1 MKSVIKKEIRPHS
14 FAAWMAFMRPKT
26 FWIAAAP
33 VCVGTAFAGALA
45 GTWNLWIFLFTLLGA
60 VSIQAMSNMVND
72 YAYNLKKAENGTRV
86 GLPRATTEGWISM
99 SAAKKMVGFSIV
111 VCSLFGILLIVIGGL
126 PIACIAVLSL
136 ICGFCYMGGPKPIAY
151 TPFGEFLVLV
161 FYGLFAVSG
170 TYWLQTHSFNWL
182 TLVPGLSLGLIGAA
196 VLFVNNYRDL
206 DHDRS
211 VGRYTLVAACGRKLA
226 NTLYMLMIFLPT
238 AQAAQPLESGT
249 PMTLTTPS
257 AILAETATGTVIFE
271 KNADERREVAS
282 ITKLMTALLVL
293 EALDRDEIALTDSV
307 QISPRAAAMK
317 GSQALL
323 DANAVYPLEDLL
335 RTTIMASAN
344 DSAVALSEYI
354 AGSEEN
360 FVDRMNRRAAEL
372 GMTNTNYVNCTGYP
386 QSGQYTT
393 ARDVCRLCCEIAK
406 HPRYNQYASVWID
419 KLTHPSGR
427 VTDLTNTNR
436 LVRFYEGCDGYK
448 TGSTDA
454 AKYCLAATAEKNGMR
469 LVAIVL
475 GTPVSQTR
483 FNEARQMLDY
493 GFATYRRVVIANK
506 GDLLGQNVEVRGG
519 SAESV
524 PLALGSGL
532 SMLLKNGQQSGLSLS
547 VQLPE
552 SVDAPIAQGDVI
564 GLVDVLLDGQVIAK
578 LNCVAAEDV
587 PRPGFIEGLLRI
599 LRNWR

>member
-1 MKSVIKKEIRPHS
+1 
-14 FAAWMAFMRPKT
+14 MRLGKRLL
-26 FWIAAAP
+26 
-33 VCVGTAFAGALA
+33 ALA
-45 GTWNLWIFLFTLLGA
+45 LGWLMMLLPMA
-60 VSIQAMSNMVND
+60 R
-72 YAYNLKKAENGTRV
+72 AE
-86 GLPRATTEGWISM
+86 
-99 SAAKKMVGFSIV
+99 K
-111 VCSLFGILLIVIGGL
+111 
-126 PIACIAVLSL
+126 
-136 ICGFCYMGGPKPIAY
+136 
-151 TPFGEFLVLV
+151 
-161 FYGLFAVSG
+161 
-170 TYWLQTHSFNWL
+170 
-182 TLVPGLSLGLIGAA
+182 
-196 VLFVNNYRDL
+196 
-206 DHDRS
+206 
-211 VGRYTLVAACGRKLA
+211 
-226 NTLYMLMIFLPT
+226 
-238 AQAAQPLESGT
+238 PLEEGT

-271 KNADERREVAS
+271 KNADEKREVAS

-293 EALDRDEIALTDSV
+293 EALERGEIALNDGV
-307 QISPRAAAMK
+307 QVSPRAAAMK

-323 DANAVYPLEDLL
+323 DANSTYPLEDLL

-344 DSAVALSEYI
+344 DSAVALAEYL
-354 AGSEEN
+354 AGREEN
-360 FVDRMNRRAAEL
+360 FVARMNRRAQEL
-372 GMTNTNYVNCTGYP
+372 GMDSTRYVNCTGYP

-406 HPRYNQYASVWID
+406 HPRYHQYASVWID
-419 KLTHPSGR
+419 KLTHPGGR

-436 LVRFYEGCDGYK
+436 LVRFYDGCDGFK

-506 GDLLGQNVEVRGG
+506 GDLLGQRLPVRGG
-519 SAESV
+519 SAEDV

-532 SMLLKNGQQSGLSLS
+532 SMLLRNGQQSGLSLS

-552 SVDAPIAQGDVI
+552 RVDAPIAQGDVLGI
-564 GLVDVLLDGQVIAK
+564 ADVLLDGQSIAK
-578 LNCVAAEDV
+578 INCVAAQDV
-587 PRPGFIEGLLRI
+587 PRPGFIEGLMRI